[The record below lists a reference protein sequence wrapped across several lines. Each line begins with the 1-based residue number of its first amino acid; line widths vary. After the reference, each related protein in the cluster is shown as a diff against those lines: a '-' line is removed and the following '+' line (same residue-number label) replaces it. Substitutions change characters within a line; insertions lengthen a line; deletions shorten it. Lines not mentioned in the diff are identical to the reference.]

1 MNQKRKK
8 ENDNEYIS
16 AVVHGRDMARISKQM
31 TLINFVDHHYVIIIL
46 FDCNTQ
52 NNNSLRYPVAK
63 IHTLKNNSSQ
73 NTIKISEFWS
83 DYADL
88 INLPIACFV

>member
-46 FDCNTQ
+46 FDCKFWISRCNHFE
-52 NNNSLRYPVAK
+52 AK
-63 IHTLKNNSSQ
+63 EHECANERCFNK
-73 NTIKISEFWS
+73 SEKKG
-83 DYADL
+83 
-88 INLPIACFV
+88 